1 MASSRWEQMLWP
13 RWLPR
18 TARMPLVAQVTG
30 AVALTALIMGPW
42 WSRVPSAPQAP
53 GTLPASARV
62 ETPATVPL
70 KPAVTPTAPVTQA
83 PMRPAH
89 LNLDVRHS
97 FASVDLSVTVDGKR
111 ALDSKLEGNGKKFKM
126 FGKRAE
132 RSFTRTLDLQPGVR
146 LVRVTL
152 RAPQDRF
159 EQTRVERFE
168 LGEAQVAALRI
179 NADENGMSAAVDR
192 PPVLPSAT
200 NPLSAEPSAPR
211 PPQPVVTASALPQPA
226 PAPSSSS
233 QRRDDAVANLLNSLR
248 SILIGIAGFVA
259 TTSAGFVLEQFL
271 GAKKRLFEEK
281 RRPTPDSIS
290 PP

>member
-1 MASSRWEQMLWP
+1 MSVSRWDRFVWP
-13 RWLPR
+13 KWLPE

-42 WSRVPSAPQAP
+42 WSRVPTEPPAAT
-53 GTLPASARV
+53 TLPAT
-62 ETPATVPL
+62 TPAVPAVPL
-70 KPAVTPTAPVTQA
+70 PPAVTPAPPVTQA
-83 PMRPAH
+83 PSRPAH

-97 FASVDLSVTVDGKR
+97 FASVDFSVTVDGKR
-111 ALDSKLEGNGKKFKM
+111 VLDSKLEGSGKKFKM

-132 RSFTRTLDLQPGVR
+132 RSFTRTLDMQPGVR

-168 LGEAQVAALRI
+168 LGPAQVAALRI
-179 NADENGMSAAVDR
+179 DADENGMTAAVDR
-192 PPVLPSAT
+192 PPALPRAAA
-200 NPLSAEPSAPR
+200 PAAPPS
-211 PPQPVVTASALPQPA
+211 QPILAASALPQPA

-248 SILIGIAGFVA
+248 SILIAIAGFVA

-271 GAKKRLFEEK
+271 VAKKRMFEAK
-281 RRPTPDSIS
+281 RRPTTDGIS